1 MSIFYDIINLLQQ
14 SSLIATIVVAV
25 LGLCVGSFL
34 NVVIHRTP
42 LMLEQQW
49 TTECQYLLHP
59 NDNFEPPI
67 PITLSFPPSRCPKC
81 NHQIRWYENVPVLS
95 WLFLQGKCSGCK
107 NPISFRYPFVEIIT
121 AILSVLVIV
130 QFGVTWQGATGL
142 ILTWVLIAL
151 TGIDFDTQLLPDRL
165 TLPLA
170 GLGLFV
176 NAFSIFTTPVQA
188 IFGYVI
194 GFLCLWIV
202 YKLFL
207 LLTGKHGMGYGDFKL
222 LAALGAWLGPSLL
235 PLIVFLSAM
244 IGSIVGV
251 ILMKRAGESKPFAFG
266 PYIAM
271 AGMVA
276 LLYGQPILTW
286 YLGSMAG

>member
-1 MSIFYDIINLLQQ
+1 M
-14 SSLIATIVVAV
+14 LIAMIVVAIV
-25 LGLCVGSFL
+25 GLCVGSFL
-34 NVVIHRTP
+34 NVVIHRIP

-49 TTECQYLLHP
+49 KSECQYLLHP
-59 NDNFEPPI
+59 NDNFESPT
-67 PITLSFPPSRCPKC
+67 PITLSFPPSRCPSC
-81 NHQIRWYENVPVLS
+81 NHKIRWYENIPVIS
-95 WLFLQGKCSGCK
+95 WLLLRGKCSSCN
-107 NPISFRYPFVEIIT
+107 NPIGLRYPLVEIIT
-121 AILSVLVIV
+121 AVLSVLVIA
-130 QFGVTWQGATGL
+130 QFGVSWQGATGL
-142 ILTWVLIAL
+142 ILTWSLLAL
-151 TGIDFDTQLLPDRL
+151 TGIDFDTQLLPDRI

-170 GLGLFV
+170 GFGLFV
-176 NAFSIFTTPVQA
+176 NAFGVFTSPTQA

-235 PLIVFLSAM
+235 PLIVFLSAI
-244 IGSIVGV
+244 IGSVVGV

-276 LLYGQPILTW
+276 LLYGKPILTW
-286 YLGSMAG
+286 YLGGMTS